1 MRIDKLLWF
10 LRLTKTR
17 SLAQALAE
25 AGHIRVNGRR
35 VDRAHHA
42 IGSGDVL
49 VLPLGGGV
57 RVIELLSVPTRRG
70 PAPEARACYRVLE
83 PATLDDTG
91 RSPIAA
97 GPRLPDAAERD
108 LQP

>member
-10 LRLTKTR
+10 LRLAKTR

-35 VDRAHHA
+35 VERSHHKIA
-42 IGSGDVL
+42 PGDIL
-49 VLPLGGGV
+49 TLPLAGHV
-57 RVIELLSVPTRRG
+57 RIIEVIALPTRRG
-70 PAPEARACYRVLE
+70 PAPEAQSCYRTLDEDGKFPIAPDE
-83 PATLDDTG
+83 PAA
-91 RSPIAA
+91 R
-97 GPRLPDAAERD
+97 ED